1 MNKTLPIELINLI
14 FSYMSS
20 PVNEIFKK
28 HIKRMSIKINKY
40 IKKHAHDEESKDY
53 FKNESFAYWVGHFS
67 CSTNYYIYDYSYM
80 NKTYVDNLNDYYKE
94 ERILHFSKID
104 NDF

>member
-28 HIKRMSIKINKY
+28 HIKRMNIKINKY
-40 IKKHAHDEESKDY
+40 IKKYAHDESKDY
-53 FKNESFAYWVGHFS
+53 LKNESFACWVCHFLRGS
-67 CSTNYYIYDYSYM
+67 NYNIYDYSYM